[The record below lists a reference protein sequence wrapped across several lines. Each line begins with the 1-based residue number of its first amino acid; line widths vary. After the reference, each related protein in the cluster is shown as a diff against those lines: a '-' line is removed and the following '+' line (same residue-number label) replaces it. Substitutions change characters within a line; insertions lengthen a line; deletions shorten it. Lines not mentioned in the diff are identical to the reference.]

1 MRRAYYYTLASLP
14 SLFFAS
20 PLPLTI
26 KDFFSQCR
34 FELTSKDFA
43 ILQSAQ
49 LSPSDYAPLPF
60 LKKWYSR
67 ERQIRNELVRLRAR
81 KLGWDAGRYRRK
93 GEEDGERAVK
103 FARDIFSMDSPGT
116 AEKRLDQERWNYLS
130 EMESNHYFDLEKLI
144 SYALKLK
151 INEKILGLD
160 PQKGWEKQEAILA
173 RLPDHINL

>member
-1 MRRAYYYTLASLP
+1 MKRAYYYTLASLP

-34 FELTSKDFA
+34 FELTSGDFA

-49 LSPSDYAPLPF
+49 LSPSDDAPLLF
-60 LKKWYSR
+60 LKKWYDR

-81 KLGWDAGRYRRK
+81 KLGWDAGKYLRK
-93 GEEDGERAVK
+93 GEEGESAVR
-103 FARDIFSMDSPGT
+103 FARDIFSMDSPEA
-116 AEKRLDQERWNYLS
+116 AEKRMDQARWNYLS
-130 EMESNHYFDLEKLI
+130 ELASDHYFDLEKLI

-151 INEKILGLD
+151 INEKISGLD

-173 RLPDHINL
+173 RLPEYINL

>member
-34 FELTSKDFA
+34 FELTSSDFT

-49 LSPSDYAPLPF
+49 LCPSDDAPLPF
-60 LKKWYSR
+60 LKKWYNR

-81 KLGWDAGRYRRK
+81 KLGWDAGRYLRK
-93 GEEDGERAVK
+93 GEDGQTAVK
-103 FARDIFSMDSPGT
+103 FARDIFSMDSPDG
-116 AEKRLDQERWNYLS
+116 AEKRLDQARWNYLS

-151 INEKILGLD
+151 INEKILHLD
-160 PQKGWEKQEAILA
+160 SQKGWEKQEAILA
-173 RLPDHINL
+173 CLPGHINL